1 MFYKRF
7 NEICQIITKC
17 NAHIPFISCF
27 LCVLLLNN
35 CNEFSK
41 NTSVA
46 FAEINAL
53 PPLSSFGCLSF
64 KDDQEIS
71 LTAET
76 DSASANKV
84 PRPTQSQQTCQ
95 TIKTRQVVD
104 EFMEQL
110 ERIKGMKPQDSFPL
124 DFPAREIRFVRVLIH
139 ETSFWK
145 PNIDEF
151 EIYGPDGKHNLAL
164 ASRGAVATACSTAG
178 WAKTGFLNDGRYGRV
193 PGWSPADN
201 PAPWWVQ
208 VQLPATSKVARV
220 VISRNRLGSF
230 AINNQSMAYI
240 PKDFEVLLS
249 PDGQQWT
256 SVARWD
262 SSMYSRFFLRP
273 QLHLAVDQLPE
284 KSWDGLLK
292 YALHRE
298 RSLWSQIPA
307 DDHLSP
313 LVVERPAVANGE
325 PYWGRISRF
334 EPLERVLVLFEE
346 MIARFGRKGLDVRKE
361 QVLAEEL
368 RQKASQE
375 PDSDELYFA
384 ARQAKRDLFFRDP
397 ALATIERVLFV
408 KRYPYLESHN
418 YSEHLDGILEPGGG
432 VYVLHIPRDKQD
444 RFRPE
449 QAKIVQLFDGRN
461 GIAREPVSDFKASTI
476 YFAYRPDKPLV
487 EGWDSYWHMYSM
499 KADGSDLRKLTD
511 GPFHDFDAVC
521 LPDGGLAFHST
532 RCKLRFL
539 CWRPQAYVLHR
550 MEADGSN
557 IQRLSYANLTEW
569 KPSVMQDGRILWTR
583 SEYLDKGA
591 DFGHTLWAI
600 RPDGTH
606 PELIFGNNTPNC
618 YGQAHE
624 VPGTNE
630 IIATLMTHGGH
641 SGPVALIDRNRNM
654 YDTDAI
660 TNITPDVRPLYEM
673 DTPSGMACQAF
684 RDPYPISSDLFLVA
698 HNPAANRQHYGLY
711 VIDRY
716 GNRELL
722 YVDPGISSFFP
733 RPLRERERPPLIPG
747 SLNADLKAKGL
758 GRFTVQ
764 DVYMGLGPEVARG
777 KVKYIRVSEE
787 LPAILEKLSDGQYR
801 ADHDPFT
808 DFYASPYQRVYKKY
822 FNQPYL
828 TRTTNAMLGRLRT
841 NYNWTDNSD
850 YQKRS
855 GPYVEEVEP
864 GLYKVMGGWG
874 RPSYEAKKSHG
885 TVPVAEDGS
894 ANFLAPAGKV
904 LYFHLLDVQY
914 NEIQRMRS
922 VIQLQPGEIRSCIG
936 CHEDRQMAPLR
947 NNPLYLRQ
955 EASLIEPDPWGAEPF
970 SYQKVV
976 QPVLNKNCVRC
987 HDGSQPKRP
996 VLTGELDQHR
1006 IPASYH
1012 SLMEGGYVHYFDWD
1026 YSMRHFK
1033 AEPLSFGTLQSN
1045 LWTVLEDCQH
1055 LEVKLKEAEIRAL
1068 KAWIDLNCPLWPDYN
1083 PDRPVAAMSG
1093 TTEK

>member
-1 MFYKRF
+1 
-7 NEICQIITKC
+7 
-17 NAHIPFISCF
+17 
-27 LCVLLLNN
+27 L
-35 CNEFSK
+35 
-41 NTSVA
+41 
-46 FAEINAL
+46 
-53 PPLSSFGCLSF
+53 
-64 KDDQEIS
+64 KDDQEIP
-71 LTAET
+71 LTDKT
-76 DSASANKV
+76 DSASGNTV
-84 PRPTQSQQTCQ
+84 PGSTQSHYTCQ
-95 TIKTRQVVD
+95 GTETRLVAD

-110 ERIKGMKPQDSFPL
+110 ERIKDRKPQDWFPL
-124 DFPAREIRFVRVLIH
+124 DFPARQARFVRILIH
-139 ETSFWK
+139 ETSFWP

-151 EIYGPDGKHNLAL
+151 EVFGPEGKQNLAL
-164 ASRGAVATACSTAG
+164 ASGGAVATACSTAG
-178 WAKTGFLNDGRYGRV
+178 WTKAGLLNDGRCGRIL
-193 PGWSPADN
+193 PWSPADN
-201 PAPWWVQ
+201 AAPWWVQ
-208 VQLPATSKVARV
+208 VQLPTTSKVARV
-220 VISRNRLGSF
+220 VISRSRSGSF
-230 AINNQSMAYI
+230 SINNQAMAYI

-249 PDGQQWT
+249 ADGQQWT

-262 SSMYSRFFLRP
+262 PSMYSRFFLRP
-273 QLHLAVDQLPE
+273 QLYLAADQLTE
-284 KSWDGLLK
+284 NSWDGLFK
-292 YALHRE
+292 YALFRE

-313 LVVERPAVANGE
+313 LVVDRPAVPHGE
-325 PYWGRISRF
+325 PYWGRIARL

-346 MIARFGRKGLDVRKE
+346 MIERLDRKGLDVRKE
-361 QVLAEEL
+361 QALADQL
-368 RQKASQE
+368 RQKASHQ
-375 PDSDELYFA
+375 PDSDELYLE

-397 ALATIERVLFV
+397 ALAPIERILFV

-418 YSEHLDGILEPGGG
+418 YSEHLDGVLESGGG
-432 VYVLHIPRDKQD
+432 VYVLHIPRDKHR
-444 RFRPE
+444 RFQPG
-449 QAKIVQLFDGRN
+449 QATIVRLFDGSN
-461 GIAREPVSDFKASTI
+461 GIAREPVSDFDASTI

-487 EGWDSYWHMYSM
+487 EGWDPYWHMYSM
-499 KADGSDLRKLTD
+499 KADGSGLKKITD

-557 IQRLSYANLTEW
+557 IQRLSHANLTEW

-606 PELIFGNNTPNC
+606 PDLIFGNNTPNC

-624 VPGTNE
+624 VPGTDE

-654 YDTDAI
+654 YDIDAI

-722 YVDPGISSFFP
+722 YADPSISSFSP
-733 RPLRERERPPLIPG
+733 KPLRERKRPPVIPG

-787 LPAILEKLSDGQYR
+787 LPATLEKLASGQYR

-808 DFYASPYQRVYKKY
+808 DFYASPYQRVYTKY

-828 TRTTNAMLGRLRT
+828 TRTTNA
-841 NYNWTDNSD
+841 
-850 YQKRS
+850 
-855 GPYVEEVEP
+855 P
-864 GLYKVMGGWG
+864 GLYKILGGWG

-904 LYFHLLDVQY
+904 LYFHLLDAQY

-922 VIQLQPGEIRSCIG
+922 VIQLQPGEIRGCIG
-936 CHEDRQMAPLR
+936 CHEDRQMAPL
-947 NNPLYLRQ
+947 PLRGLALAQNARHP
-955 EASLIEPDPWGAEPF
+955 EPDPWGTEAF

-976 QPVLNKNCVRC
+976 QPVLNNNCVRC

-1006 IPASYH
+1006 IPASYY
-1012 SLMEGGYVHYFDWD
+1012 SLMQGGYVHFFDWD

-1033 AEPLSFGTLQSN
+1033 AEPLSFGTLQST
-1045 LWTVLEDCQH
+1045 LWTVLKNSQH
-1055 LEVKLKEAEIRAL
+1055 NEVTLTKEEMRAL
-1068 KAWIDLNCPLWPDYN
+1068 KTWIDLNCPLWPDYS
-1083 PDRPVAAMSG
+1083 PDRSVEAVSAA
-1093 TTEK
+1093 TEK